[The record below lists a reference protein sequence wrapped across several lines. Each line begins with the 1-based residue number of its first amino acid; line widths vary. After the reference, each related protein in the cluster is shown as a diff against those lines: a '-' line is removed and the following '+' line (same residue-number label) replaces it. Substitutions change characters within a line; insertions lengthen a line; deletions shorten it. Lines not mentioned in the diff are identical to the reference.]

1 MRRVDSTHH
10 TVLKPGHYTC
20 MSYSFSV
27 CSLNGDFFLLL
38 SFGLLVCYMY
48 ISMYIHITTH
58 NLQCTVHVSIVSNSP
73 EQGSLCT
80 VQMYSSSPCVH
91 PYLSSSLAVH
101 TDCMAGDSA
110 GIPPHNGPIENYHE
124 V

>member
-27 CSLNGDFFLLL
+27 CSFISLNGGFFLLL

-58 NLQCTVHVSIVSNSP
+58 NLQCTVHVSS
-73 EQGSLCT
+73 Q
-80 VQMYSSSPCVH
+80 
-91 PYLSSSLAVH
+91 
-101 TDCMAGDSA
+101 
-110 GIPPHNGPIENYHE
+110 
-124 V
+124 